1 MCVGCGEVCH
11 LCDTELACERVSYL
25 AAWVL
30 SIPNPGYLHHGASLR
45 GLYIKGKE
53 GKMKEKGKGRKKE
66 GKRNNVC
73 GHRCKRISVKG
84 YAEHLPEPP
93 ALST

>member
-1 MCVGCGEVCH
+1 MESQASDPRASYEGGNMCVGCGEVCH
-11 LCDTELACERVSYL
+11 LCVRELACERVSYL

-66 GKRNNVC
+66 ERRK
-73 GHRCKRISVKG
+73 KK
-84 YAEHLPEPP
+84 
-93 ALST
+93 